1 MLGKPN
7 HAFMIASTLNHY
19 HVMTIL
25 KRFLHALC
33 LGNLTV
39 ASLTSAATFDIR
51 MEEEF
56 TKILSSDAEVRKLAD
71 GMRFIEGP
79 VWIHSKGGFLVFSDI
94 PANLLKRWDGNAGLQ
109 DFREPS
115 GNANGN
121 TVDLQGRLISAEHG
135 NRRVSR
141 TELDGSIHTVVAT
154 YEGKKFNSPNDVVC
168 KSDGTLWFTDPD
180 YGLAGRPK
188 EMPGNFVYRHDPKT
202 HTTTVLVKDF
212 DKPNGL
218 CFSPDETKLY
228 VADSGRPRH
237 IRVFQVHANGT
248 VTGGE
253 VFCQIDQG
261 GPDGI
266 RCDAEGRVW
275 SSAGDG
281 VHVFATDGR
290 LIGKILVPE
299 APANLGFGGDN
310 FQTLFITARTSLY
323 SIETKVK
330 GAGILPKEPGI
341 LRGPQ
346 AVSDL

>member
-1 MLGKPN
+1 MLGKSII
-7 HAFMIASTLNHY
+7 AFMIAPTSNRNHA
-19 HVMTIL
+19 MKIS
-25 KRFLHALC
+25 KRFIFGLC
-33 LGNLTV
+33 LGNLIV
-39 ASLTSAATFDIR
+39 PSPISAATFDVR
-51 MEEEF
+51 LEQEF
-56 TKILSSDAEVRKLAD
+56 QKILSADAEVRKLAD

-79 VWIHSKGGFLVFSDI
+79 VWIHSDGGFLVFSDI
-94 PANLLKRWDGNAGLQ
+94 PANQLKRWDEKAGLR

-121 TVDLQGRLISAEHG
+121 TIDLQGRLISAEHG

-141 TELDGSIHTVVAT
+141 TELDGSIHTLVAEF
-154 YEGKKFNSPNDVVC
+154 EGKKFNSPNDVVC

-188 EMPGNFVYRHDPKT
+188 EIPGNHVYRHDPKT
-202 HTTTVLVKDF
+202 RTTTVLVKDF

-228 VADSGRPRH
+228 VADSGGPRH
-237 IRVFQVHANGT
+237 IRVFHVQADGT

-253 VFCQIDQG
+253 VFCEIDRG

-299 APANLGFGGDN
+299 APANLGFGGKD

-323 SIETKVK
+323 AIETKVK
-330 GAGILPKEPGI
+330 GAGIIPKAPGI

-346 AVSDL
+346 AVTDF